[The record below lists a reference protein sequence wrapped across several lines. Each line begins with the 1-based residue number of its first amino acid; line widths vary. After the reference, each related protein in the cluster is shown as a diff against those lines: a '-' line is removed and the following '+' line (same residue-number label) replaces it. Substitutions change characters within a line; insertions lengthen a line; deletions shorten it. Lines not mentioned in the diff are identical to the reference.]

1 MKKFTKPALPVGQ
14 SGLQLRGLI
23 TADELKRLKKEQAEK
38 DERRKIEVELGIE
51 NDKEEGPLKT
61 KPAKKKTEKK
71 RIKLAYDEEDEED
84 EAPVLK
90 KRTVIKNPKA
100 DTGGLKT
107 KGQVQKEK
115 GKDWENRMG
124 LVEKQK
130 AMKLEPFVIRF
141 VFYDGTQAPGQVTV
155 KKGDPIWQILARAQR
170 IKKEFHRLSVDDMML
185 VVNNLIIP
193 HNYEL
198 FWFLDKPVRTK
209 MGNLFDQT
217 EADSTTNTKV
227 VSRLWFERN
236 KHVFPATL
244 WKEFDPTVDYSKQV
258 LRDKWGEVLFEG

>member
-1 MKKFTKPALPVGQ
+1 MKKFTKPALPVGS

-38 DERRKIEVELGIE
+38 DERRKIEAELGIDSDNAPSE
-51 NDKEEGPLKT
+51 KKA
-61 KPAKKKTEKK
+61 AKKTTQKK
-71 RIKLAYDEEDEED
+71 RVKVAYEDDEEEE
-84 EAPVLK
+84 EPVLK
-90 KRTVIKNPKA
+90 KKAVVKNPSV
-100 DTGGLKT
+100 DTTGLKT
-107 KGQVQKEK
+107 KGQKDKEK
-115 GKDWENRMG
+115 SQEWNSRMG

-130 AMKLEPFVIRF
+130 AMKLAPFVIRF

-198 FWFLDKPVRTK
+198 FWFLDKPVKTK
-209 MGNLFDQT
+209 MGNLFDQS
-217 EADSTTNTKV
+217 EAESTVNTKV

-244 WKEFDPTVDYSKQV
+244 WKEFDPAVDYSKQV
-258 LRDKWGEVLFEG
+258 MRDKWGEVLFEG